1 MNKFNTI
8 FLITLLTLS
17 SAQTIHAS
25 EDDHDHKTAHT
36 EEDHDTHEEDGD
48 AHEED
53 HDTHEN
59 DGKKHEKG
67 GDAHEEEE
75 GIHLTAAQQKASGIT
90 TTPLQLTN
98 IDLSISAPG
107 EITLNAYATSQAV
120 SLINA
125 QVVKRHAKLGDL
137 VSTGQPLVTLSS
149 VEMAQ
154 AQGDLLVAA
163 REWTRVRKLGQKVVS
178 AARYIQAKVNNEQA
192 RAKVQAYGMNQQQV
206 EAILKAGNARLANG
220 RFQLLAL
227 QSGTVIQDQFT
238 LGEVV
243 NAGQMLFKVSDE
255 TKLWVNTRLTAKQV
269 TDVQIGAMANVIFGK
284 KTLKGTVIQRHHS
297 LDESTRTIGIRIEVA
312 NPDDVLHPGV
322 FVDVNIAANNAEK
335 VLSVP
340 ADAVLRSPDGDW
352 MVFVEHEDNQ
362 FEPKEINVLRTNNG
376 VTVIDGID
384 AGTRVVT
391 HGAFFLQSELAKS
404 GFNIHNH

>member
-1 MNKFNTI
+1 M
-8 FLITLLTLS
+8 
-17 SAQTIHAS
+17 
-25 EDDHDHKTAHT
+25 
-36 EEDHDTHEEDGD
+36 
-48 AHEED
+48 
-53 HDTHEN
+53 
-59 DGKKHEKG
+59 
-67 GDAHEEEE
+67 
-75 GIHLTAAQQKASGIT
+75 
-90 TTPLQLTN
+90 
-98 IDLSISAPG
+98 
-107 EITLNAYATSQAV
+107 
-120 SLINA
+120 
-125 QVVKRHAKLGDL
+125 
-137 VSTGQPLVTLSS
+137 
-149 VEMAQ
+149 
-154 AQGDLLVAA
+154 
-163 REWTRVRKLGQKVVS
+163 
-178 AARYIQAKVNNEQA
+178 
-192 RAKVQAYGMNQQQV
+192 
-206 EAILKAGNARLANG
+206 
-220 RFQLLAL
+220 
-227 QSGTVIQDQFT
+227 
-238 LGEVV
+238 GEVV

>member
-17 SAQTIHAS
+17 GAQTIHAS
-25 EDDHDHKTAHT
+25 EDDHDHKPAHT
-36 EEDHDTHEEDGD
+36 EGAHDTHDEDSDMHDEDSD
-48 AHEED
+48 AQD
-53 HDTHEN
+53 KGGDTH
-59 DGKKHEKG
+59 DKG

-75 GIHLTAAQQKASGIT
+75 GIQLTAAQQKAAGIT
-90 TTPLQLTN
+90 TTTLKLTN
-98 IDLSISAPG
+98 IDRSISAPG

-137 VSTGQPLVTLSS
+137 VTMGQLLVTLSS

-163 REWTRVRKLGQKVVS
+163 REWNRVRKLGQKVVS
-178 AARYIQAKVNNEQA
+178 AARYIQAKVNNELA

-206 EAILKAGNARLANG
+206 NTMLKAGNGRLANG

-238 LGEVV
+238 LGEAVE
-243 NAGQMLFKVSDE
+243 AGRMLFKISDE
-255 TKLWVNTRLTAKQV
+255 TKLWVNARLTANQAQ
-269 TDVQIGAMANVIFGK
+269 DVQIGATANVNFGE

-297 LDESTRTIGIRIEVA
+297 LDESTRTIGVRIEVA
-312 NPDDVLHPGV
+312 NPNDVLHPGV
-322 FVDVNIAANNAEK
+322 FVDVNIIATNMEK
-335 VLSVP
+335 ALAIPS
-340 ADAVLRSPDGDW
+340 DAVLRSPDGDW
-352 MVFVEHEDNQ
+352 MVFIEHEDNQ
-362 FEPKEINVLRTNNG
+362 FEPQEIEVLRTNNG
-376 VTVIDGID
+376 VTVIDGIE
-384 AGTRVVT
+384 AGSRVVT

>member
-17 SAQTIHAS
+17 GAQTIHAS

-36 EEDHDTHEEDGD
+36 EEGHDTHDEDGD
-48 AHEED
+48 AHEEG
-53 HDTHEN
+53 HDA
-59 DGKKHEKG
+59 HEKD
-67 GDAHEEEE
+67 GDTHEEEE
-75 GIHLTAAQQKASGIT
+75 GIHLKAAQQKAAGIT
-90 TTPLQLTN
+90 TTTLKLTN
-98 IDLSISAPG
+98 IGSSISAPG
-107 EITLNAYATSQAV
+107 EITLNAYATSQAA
-120 SLINA
+120 SLISA
-125 QVVKRHAKLGDL
+125 QVVKRHAKLGDS
-137 VSTGQPLVTLSS
+137 VSLGQPLVTLSS

-163 REWTRVRKLGQKVVS
+163 REWNRVRKLGQKVVS

-206 EAILKAGNARLANG
+206 EVMLKAGNNRLANG

-227 QSGTVIQDQFT
+227 QGGTVIQDQFT

-243 NAGQMLFKVSDE
+243 NAGQMLFKISDE

-269 TDVQIGAMANVIFGK
+269 TDVQIGATANISFGE
-284 KTLKGTVIQRHHS
+284 KTLTGTVIQRHHS
-297 LDESTRTIGIRIEVA
+297 LDESTRTIGVRIEVA
-312 NPDDVLHPGV
+312 NPNDVLHPGV
-322 FVDVNIAANNAEK
+322 FVDVSITATNTEN

-362 FEPKEINVLRTNNG
+362 FEPQEIEVLRTNNG

-384 AGTRVVT
+384 AGSRVVT